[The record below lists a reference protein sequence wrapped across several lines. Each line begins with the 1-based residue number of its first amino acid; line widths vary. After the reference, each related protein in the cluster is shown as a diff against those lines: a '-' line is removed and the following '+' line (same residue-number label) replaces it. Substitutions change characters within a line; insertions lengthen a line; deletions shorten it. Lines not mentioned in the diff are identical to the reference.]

1 MIGGEGESSES
12 FKKIKNAAEK
22 IQNVEFKGWMSREKI
37 YFYYHKGILLINTSK
52 NEGFPNV
59 FLEAWSCSIPVVSLN
74 VDPDGII
81 AKYKLGYCSNTFEQM
96 LANINTLLKDKE
108 LLKTMGE
115 NGRKYIEENHDI
127 RMIADQYENLIE
139 NLVKKL

>member
-1 MIGGEGESSES
+1 
-12 FKKIKNAAEK
+12 
-22 IQNVEFKGWMSREKI
+22 
-37 YFYYHKGILLINTSK
+37 
-52 NEGFPNV
+52 
-59 FLEAWSCSIPVVSLN
+59 VSLN

-115 NGRKYIEENHDI
+115 NGRKYIEENRDT
-127 RMIADQYENLIE
+127 RMIADQYKNLIE
-139 NLVKKL
+139 NLSMILNSFLM